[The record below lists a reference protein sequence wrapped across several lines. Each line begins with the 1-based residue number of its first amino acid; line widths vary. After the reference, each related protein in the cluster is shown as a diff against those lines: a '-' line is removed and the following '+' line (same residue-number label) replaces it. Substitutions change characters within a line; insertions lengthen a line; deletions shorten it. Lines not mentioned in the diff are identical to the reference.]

1 MTEEQKLELFIKYGL
16 TDKEKEFLSEPMNTI
31 HEKQF
36 AAFKR
41 GYAMGVAREV
51 VA

>member
-1 MTEEQKLELFIKYGL
+1 M
-16 TDKEKEFLSEPMNTI
+16 TDKELYDLFIYHGLTKKEREFLSEPMNTI